1 MTPRRLLSLLC
12 MAVAAA
18 LLTGCG
24 LSQDTVSFDPVAR
37 AANTTASSGSA
48 RVTFQATMNIEGVGG
63 MAFSGAG
70 VYDADTK
77 SAALNM
83 NFSLPPAA
91 QAQLGGNPTMQM
103 VLDGRHGFVM
113 YMRSPLFRTLPPDT
127 WVKMDLAKFADK
139 AGVDLSALMSSNQA
153 DPSQQLRM
161 LMAST
166 DSKVVNYDRVR
177 GALTTHYAFRIDLDR
192 LAKDNKELRK
202 SLDLVKKMTGSTSF
216 PAEAWVDSQGR
227 VRRMKVEMS
236 MGAQVGANMTM
247 TMTEDLFDFGVKA
260 NIQPPTGHVVD
271 VSSLIGH

>member
-1 MTPRRLLSLLC
+1 MTPRRLFSLLC
-12 MAVAAA
+12 IALSAA

-24 LSQDTVSFDPVAR
+24 LSQDTVSFNPVAK
-37 AANTTASSGSA
+37 AANATASTGSS
-48 RVTFQATMNIEGVGG
+48 RVAFQATMNIEGVGG
-63 MAFSGAG
+63 MAFSGNG
-70 VYDADTK
+70 VFDADTK
-77 SAALNM
+77 SAALDM
-83 NFSLPPAA
+83 NFTLPPGA
-91 QAQLGGNPTMQM
+91 QAQFGGNPTMQM

-127 WVKMDLAKFADK
+127 WVKMDLAKLADK

-177 GALTTHYAFRIDLDR
+177 GVLTTHYAFRIDLDR

-227 VRRMKVEMS
+227 VRRVKVEMS

-260 NIQPPTGHVVD
+260 NIQAPTGHIVD